1 MLFNYYRFFSN
12 PVKRIQTFPCFRC
25 LNLISLQDGG
35 SLGNVA
41 VYFQCDH
48 PSFSLFYPSKNI
60 PRAADVGRRGWCAQ
74 KHSADVRKITKQQ
87 DSGQSLDAIAFNA
100 RLFFSFHPIFADA
113 EVEEFS
119 KWLSVLLWSTHVS
132 VEDPHRRTI
141 SILISLLVYKR
152 DGTPSQPCVQ
162 QSNYNLLSVS

>member
-1 MLFNYYRFFSN
+1 MRT
-12 PVKRIQTFPCFRC
+12 KAQRRC
-25 LNLISLQDGG
+25 Q
-35 SLGNVA
+35 
-41 VYFQCDH
+41 
-48 PSFSLFYPSKNI
+48 KNN
-60 PRAADVGRRGWCAQ
+60 
-74 KHSADVRKITKQQ
+74 KT
-87 DSGQSLDAIAFNA
+87 A
-100 RLFFSFHPIFADA
+100 RLGSVSRCHCLQRKTFFFSFHPIFADA